1 MEHSN
6 STNDGNAQRGVMN
19 RVKETAS
26 AQLSSQKNRATDGL
40 GSIASAVRETSRPLR
55 EKKQDAIAE
64 YVEKAADQL
73 EQFSTRLRERDV
85 NELVNDAQQF
95 ARRRPAVFIGG
106 AFLVGV
112 AAARF
117 LKSSAEQH
125 SAGTMQRYEPDA
137 GRRYDRMPTAAPGS
151 TNRTG
156 YSGGGM

>member
-6 STNDGNAQRGVMN
+6 SPNDGNAQRGVMN

-40 GSIASAVRETSRPLR
+40 GSIASAVRESSRPLR
-55 EKKQDAIAE
+55 ENKQDVIAE

-73 EQFSTRLRERDV
+73 EQFSTRLRERDI

-95 ARRRPAVFIGG
+95 ARRRPAMFIGG

-117 LKSSAEQH
+117 LKSSAEH
-125 SAGTMQRYEPDA
+125 HGTGTTQRYDPDA
-137 GRRYDRMPTAAPGS
+137 GRRYDRMPTSAPGY
-151 TNRTG
+151 TNRPG